1 MATTPAVSLTYNT
14 DIYGLYRRLNRSI
27 EEIVKSVSSGVSQ
40 TNAFDV
46 GRAKANIGAVRS
58 YTDWVV
64 SQPALD
70 LPETAPQTMALSP
83 ASPAIPFI
91 ENESLFDLATLLSL
105 ARDELIGSQSARM
118 PANLISFDENR
129 LRAVLLKADS
139 LIDTYIT
146 KVDPLDL
153 PESSPMAAVSG
164 PGRTGV

>member
-46 GRAKANIGAVRS
+46 NRAKANIGAVRS

-83 ASPAIPFI
+83 ASIAG
-91 ENESLFDLATLLSL
+91 LASTTLTPLTVPTIN
-105 ARDELIGSQSARM
+105 RNIGTTQ
-118 PANLISFDENR
+118 IGY
-129 LRAVLLKADS
+129 AVVKASKGKD
-139 LIDTYIT
+139 II
-146 KVDPLDL
+146 
-153 PESSPMAAVSG
+153 
-164 PGRTGV
+164 